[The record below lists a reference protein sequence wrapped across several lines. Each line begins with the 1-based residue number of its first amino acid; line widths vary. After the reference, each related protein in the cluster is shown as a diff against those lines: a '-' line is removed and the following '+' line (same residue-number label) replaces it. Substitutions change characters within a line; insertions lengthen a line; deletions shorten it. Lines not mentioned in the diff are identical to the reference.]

1 VVFGWRALRPPR
13 VVFVIACVSCNKVS
27 HFRQN
32 KIKVKSRFQLL
43 CLLCDEFTEV
53 VQAEVEVLLQGEM
66 VLRQS
71 LFMVSL
77 LFSACVVD
85 SSHVA
90 VMSSGSMMCA
100 MLSLCWSD
108 PNPE

>member
-1 VVFGWRALRPPR
+1 
-13 VVFVIACVSCNKVS
+13 
-27 HFRQN
+27 
-32 KIKVKSRFQLL
+32 
-43 CLLCDEFTEV
+43 
-53 VQAEVEVLLQGEM
+53 M